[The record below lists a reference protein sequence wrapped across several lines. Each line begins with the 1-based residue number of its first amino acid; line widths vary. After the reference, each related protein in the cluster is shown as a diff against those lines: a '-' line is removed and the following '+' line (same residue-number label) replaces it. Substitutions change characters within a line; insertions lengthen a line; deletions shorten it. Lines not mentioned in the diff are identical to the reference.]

1 MPLGPYPLHVR
12 GMGWITMW
20 LNDSDCVVVY
30 TKRGD
35 YNMDAG
41 FQKVRSDGRVLQ
53 ESEEWIQV
61 ELRQES
67 YDVATNSF
75 VMHGDFYAKK
85 LSRKRPTQ
93 FISNYLNLSCKCM
106 GPLFLCVSFCRQCS
120 QEVFLIKLYYF
131 DIF

>member
-20 LNDSDCVVVY
+20 LNDSDCVVIY

-35 YNMDAG
+35 YNMDAY
-41 FQKVRSDGRVLQ
+41 FHKLRSGPPRQD
-53 ESEEWIQV
+53 SEDWIQV

-75 VMHGDFYAKK
+75 VMHDDFYAKK

-93 FISNYLNLSCKCM
+93 FISNDPVN
-106 GPLFLCVSFCRQCS
+106 PWAH
-120 QEVFLIKLYYF
+120 YF
-131 DIF
+131 FVLRFADSVVMKALHDEEKNWALL